1 MGWGV
6 GGENKQVLN
15 VQHTDSRTRT
25 CQTTTNKNRSGGGEK
40 NVSLQY
46 YGSLTLQELQ
56 TALSRKWD
64 RMGQQGGKKNYK
76 RLSQTQTL
84 HHYFFPRAIYKANA
98 IQAKARRPPYA
109 WMNCGGSKLS
119 RPLPHR
125 WKIWEGKKKKEKKMT
140 KGWLSRCTGGNNN
153 NKQLCEGKKE
163 SQHCVAEKVKCSHH
177 NGHAK
182 KKKISHDRSKLEN
195 NEILQYFF
203 SPHSSCAFNNKKK
216 TERET
221 NFCTLYNYNVF
232 VAWYIY
238 NAMAA
243 KVRRLNKNA
252 ARVLYTPVRTRTYE
266 KHVCEGS

>member
-1 MGWGV
+1 MGWG
-6 GGENKQVLN
+6 GGVREQASVKCTTHRLPHENLPNNNKQKQERRGRKKCIITVLRFF
-15 VQHTDSRTRT
+15 DSARTSNGTKQKMR
-25 CQTTTNKNRSGGGEK
+25 QNGTT
-40 NVSLQY
+40 
-46 YGSLTLQELQ
+46 
-56 TALSRKWD
+56 
-64 RMGQQGGKKNYK
+64 GGKKITK
-76 RLSQTQTL
+76 GCHKHKHCITIFFLALFTRPTQSKPRRAARHMHGWTVAVPSSLGLSHTGER
-84 HHYFFPRAIYKANA
+84 YGR
-98 IQAKARRPPYA
+98 
-109 WMNCGGSKLS
+109 
-119 RPLPHR
+119 
-125 WKIWEGKKKKEKKMT
+125 GKKKKT

-182 KKKISHDRSKLEN
+182 KKIPRQEQTGEQRNLTV
-195 NEILQYFF
+195 LF

>member
-1 MGWGV
+1 MGGW
-6 GGENKQVLN
+6 ENKQVLN
-15 VQHTDSRTRT
+15 VQRTDSHTRT

-46 YGSLTLQELQ
+46 YGSLTLQELP

-64 RMGQQGGKKNYK
+64 RMGQQGEKKITK
-76 RLSQTQTL
+76 GCHKHKHCITIFFLALFTRPTQSKPRRAARHMHGWTVAVPSSLGLSHTGER
-84 HHYFFPRAIYKANA
+84 YGR
-98 IQAKARRPPYA
+98 
-109 WMNCGGSKLS
+109 
-119 RPLPHR
+119 
-125 WKIWEGKKKKEKKMT
+125 GKKKKT

-182 KKKISHDRSKLEN
+182 KKIPRQEQTGEQRNLTV
-195 NEILQYFF
+195 LF
-203 SPHSSCAFNNKKK
+203 SPHSSCAFSNKKK